1 MIVADKRN
9 EKWRLGDVLVTKH
22 YISLIVKDNNENY
35 CLMNIGFDGFGYS
48 TDKLSIFGKPYKSLE
63 NLYQKA
69 FPIWHK
75 VNAKLVIE

>member
-1 MIVADKRN
+1 
-9 EKWRLGDVLVTKH
+9 
-22 YISLIVKDNNENY
+22 
-35 CLMNIGFDGFGYS
+35 MNIGSDGFGYS